1 MADEHSDDQ
10 FTDAQNATLRTLY
23 IISVAIYTFNL
34 AFALYNVFKYPI
46 RSRKG
51 GTLVIIFYILVII
64 LCLSEIGLNLP
75 LAINVQKR
83 PLLWI

>member
-1 MADEHSDDQ
+1 MYS
-10 FTDAQNATLRTLY
+10 
-23 IISVAIYTFNL
+23 FNL
-34 AFALYNVFKYPI
+34 AFALFNVFKYPI

-64 LCLSEIGLNLP
+64 LCLSEIGLNLTIA
-75 LAINVQKR
+75 LNVQKR